1 MKKLITLSAS
11 LLFIVCFATAQKQPG
26 DSTRWHGAQGRGGM
40 HQGPG
45 GPGGFQHGRPGQGF
59 QGKGGF
65 MAHRGGFGG
74 QRGIRL
80 TDDQRKQMKTINDS
94 YHKQLV
100 TLQGND
106 KISLGEY
113 KSQLAALHKS
123 HEAQVQG
130 IYTSEQKSKM
140 AAAKNERD
148 INMKAMGAARMEKM
162 KLQLGLS
169 DDQVT
174 KIKTQQTKMQS
185 QLKALHE
192 NSDLLPEQKRAQM
205 QTLFAQQKDQFK
217 AVLTPDQASKLD
229 SMQKHNFHRPGGF
242 SGGGFGGRQAR

>member
-26 DSTRWHGAQGRGGM
+26 DSSRWHGAQGRGGA

-45 GPGGFQHGRPGQGF
+45 GMRNGGSEGHGFKGRGGFA
-59 QGKGGF
+59 
-65 MAHRGGFGG
+65 AHRGGFGG
-74 QRGIRL
+74 ERGVRL
-80 TDDQRKQMKTINDS
+80 TDDQRKQIKTLNDS

-100 TLQGND
+100 ALEAND
-106 KISLGEY
+106 KLSLGEY
-113 KSQLAALHKS
+113 KSQLAAVHKS
-123 HEAQVQG
+123 HETQVQG
-130 IYTSEQKSKM
+130 IYTDEQKKKIAS
-140 AAAKNERD
+140 AKTERE

-169 DDQVT
+169 DDQVA
-174 KIKTQQTKMQS
+174 KIKTQQTQMQS

-192 NSDLLPEQKRAQM
+192 NSDLLPDQKRDQM
-205 QTLFAQQKDQFK
+205 QTLFAQQKTQLK
-217 AVLTPDQASKLD
+217 SVLTPDQASKLD

-242 SGGGFGGRQAR
+242 GGRQAR